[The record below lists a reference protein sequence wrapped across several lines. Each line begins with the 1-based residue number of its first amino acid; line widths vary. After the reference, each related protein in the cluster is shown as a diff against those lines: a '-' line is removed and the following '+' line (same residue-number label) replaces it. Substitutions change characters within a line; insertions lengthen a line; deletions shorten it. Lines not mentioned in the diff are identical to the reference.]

1 MNSKKK
7 ILKLVL
13 ILSLVF
19 IPSTH
24 RTNASTIPTNNTS
37 TNQNNGWTYE
47 IFGDNMLKTS
57 EGEYLVFETEQDLY
71 NHVKSNL
78 DQNTRACLPGD
89 PGYPHCDNYIPTKQ
103 TKQLVSTI
111 NYSKH
116 FMGYNKFTKSWSKA
130 SSYSLTMTSEQS
142 FTIPLTY
149 DNISFSVNATLSKGV
164 TINIPADST
173 RFSKLGF
180 LADITAKKYKV
191 TTTNAN
197 TGEYINSYYYIVP
210 SVTDTYNV
218 VVYQKKR

>member
-1 MNSKKK
+1 
-7 ILKLVL
+7 
-13 ILSLVF
+13 
-19 IPSTH
+19 
-24 RTNASTIPTNNTS
+24 
-37 TNQNNGWTYE
+37 
-47 IFGDNMLKTS
+47 
-57 EGEYLVFETEQDLY
+57 
-71 NHVKSNL
+71 
-78 DQNTRACLPGD
+78 
-89 PGYPHCDNYIPTKQ
+89 
-103 TKQLVSTI
+103 
-111 NYSKH
+111 
-116 FMGYNKFTKSWSKA
+116 
-130 SSYSLTMTSEQS
+130 MTSEQS